1 MSAPSSVTVA
11 GHGRTAFVPCPPGA
25 QPASPG
31 TEVVAPAPPRIHPEV
46 VRQTPVYAGLVQIW
60 AERSA
65 TVPGVADPEWQ
76 RLVSYRA
83 LMEETE
89 NALTALRPH
98 RAPDV
103 LPPRRTVPVPPGRTV
118 PVPPARY
125 ATELTPVHGGLRP
138 IGHP

>member
-11 GHGRTAFVPCPPGA
+11 GHGRTAFVPRP
-25 QPASPG
+25 QG
-31 TEVVAPAPPRIHPEV
+31 TQPAPPGTDVAPPPPRINAEV
-46 VRQTPVYAGLVQIW
+46 VRQTPLYAGLVKIW

-103 LPPRRTVPVPPGRTV
+103 LPPRRTVPVPP
-118 PVPPARY
+118 ARY

>member
-11 GHGRTAFVPCPPGA
+11 GHGRTSFVPRPAVA
-25 QPASPG
+25 QPAPPT
-31 TEVVAPAPPRIHPEV
+31 TEAVRASPRINAEV
-46 VRQTPVYAGLVQIW
+46 IRQTPVYAALLKTW
-60 AERSA
+60 LERSA

-89 NALTALRPH
+89 IALNALRPH

-103 LPPRRTVPVPPGRTV
+103 LPSRRPLPVPPGGYGR
-118 PVPPARY
+118 
-125 ATELTPVHGGLRP
+125 ELTSAHGSLRP
-138 IGHP
+138 VARP

>member
-11 GHGRTAFVPCPPGA
+11 GHGQTAFVPSPVMHHPTLPAPG
-25 QPASPG
+25 PVP
-31 TEVVAPAPPRIHPEV
+31 VPPRITAEV
-46 VRQTPVYAGLVQIW
+46 RINAEVLRQTPVYAGLVKIW

-89 NALTALRPH
+89 TALAALRPH

-103 LPPRRTVPVPPGRTV
+103 LPPRRPMPG
-118 PVPPARY
+118 PSLSI
-125 ATELTPVHGGLRP
+125 ELSAPRGPLRP
-138 IGHP
+138 VVHH

>member
-11 GHGRTAFVPCPPGA
+11 GHGQTAFVPGVPADQPDRPGMDA
-25 QPASPG
+25 LA
-31 TEVVAPAPPRIHPEV
+31 AAPRINAEV
-46 VRQTPVYAGLVQIW
+46 VRQTPLYAGLVRIW
-60 AERSA
+60 TERSA

-89 NALTALRPH
+89 LALTALRPH

-103 LPPRRTVPVPPGRTV
+103 LPPRRSIPGPTA
-118 PVPPARY
+118 PY
-125 ATELTPVHGGLRP
+125 ATELAPVHHGFRP
-138 IGHP
+138 LAHP

>member
-11 GHGRTAFVPCPPGA
+11 GHGRTAFIPRPPVER
-25 QPASPG
+25 PTPPR
-31 TEVVAPAPPRIHPEV
+31 TEAVPAPPRINAEV
-46 VRQTPVYAGLVQIW
+46 VRQTPVYAGLVRIW
-60 AERSA
+60 TERCA

-89 NALTALRPH
+89 IALTALRPH

-103 LPPRRTVPVPPGRTV
+103 LPQRRPLAVPPGGYGRELASAHGALR
-118 PVPPARY
+118 PVP
-125 ATELTPVHGGLRP
+125 RP
-138 IGHP
+138 

>member
-1 MSAPSSVTVA
+1 
-11 GHGRTAFVPCPPGA
+11 PPA
-25 QPASPG
+25 EQSTPPTPG
-31 TEVVAPAPPRIHPEV
+31 PAPAAPRINAEV
-46 VRQTPVYAGLVQIW
+46 VRQTPLYAGLVKIW
-60 AERSA
+60 TERSA

-103 LPPRRTVPVPPGRTV
+103 LPARRPVPVPGP
-118 PVPPARY
+118 Y
-125 ATELTPVHGGLRP
+125 AAQLAPVHGGLRP
-138 IGHP
+138 ATRR

>member
-11 GHGRTAFVPCPPGA
+11 GHGRTAFVPRPPVDQPARPGA
-25 QPASPG
+25 EA
-31 TEVVAPAPPRIHPEV
+31 VPAPPRINAEV
-46 VRQTPVYAGLVQIW
+46 IRQTPVYAGLVKIW
-60 AERSA
+60 TERAA

-89 NALTALRPH
+89 LALTALRPH

-103 LPPRRTVPVPPGRTV
+103 LPARRTI
-118 PVPPARY
+118 PAPTAPY
-125 ATELTPVHGGLRP
+125 ATELAPVHGGLRP
-138 IGHP
+138 VAHP

>member
-1 MSAPSSVTVA
+1 MSVPSSVTVA
-11 GHGRTAFVPCPPGA
+11 GHGRTAFVPRPPVD
-25 QPASPG
+25 PSLPPG
-31 TEVVAPAPPRIHPEV
+31 TEVAPAPPRINAEV
-46 VRQTPVYAGLVQIW
+46 VRQTPVYAGLVKIW
-60 AERSA
+60 TERCA

-89 NALTALRPH
+89 LALTALRPH

-103 LPPRRTVPVPPGRTV
+103 LPPRRTL

-138 IGHP
+138 LAHP